1 LLRSEMSKQ
10 TPSVQVLGPIAATP
24 ARLRG
29 RIRWQLIVKG
39 TDDAAM
45 RHAVKTTLTQMES
58 AGRTGGLRY
67 DVDVDPQSLMG

>member
-1 LLRSEMSKQ
+1 
-10 TPSVQVLGPIAATP
+10 
-24 ARLRG
+24 
-29 RIRWQLIVKG
+29 
-39 TDDAAM
+39 M